1 MHAQWQPFAS
11 DHLTTPKVN
20 DDYAQSVQPFPDT
33 LLLICDVLKLK
44 PRINQGKFD
53 ILESI
58 HFGQEKELLKDKAN
72 LLISN
77 LG

>member
-20 DDYAQSVQPFPDT
+20 DGYARSVQPFPDT
-33 LLLICDVLKLK
+33 LLLICDVLK
-44 PRINQGKFD
+44 
-53 ILESI
+53 SI
-58 HFGQEKELLKDKAN
+58 ELGQEKELLKDEADF
-72 LLISN
+72 LISN